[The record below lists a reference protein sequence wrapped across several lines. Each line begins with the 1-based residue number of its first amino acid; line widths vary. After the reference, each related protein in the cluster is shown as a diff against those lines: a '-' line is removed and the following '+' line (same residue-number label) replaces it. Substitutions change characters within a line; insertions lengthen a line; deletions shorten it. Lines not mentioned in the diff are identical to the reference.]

1 VSSRAQRGTFVSWRL
16 PDLSRTVLVA
26 VAALLVLMIALPIGW
41 LVVYSLSDKAGH
53 ATLGNFVA
61 LFTDPTFVDP
71 LIPPLIIPF
80 SVSAICCAVAAPL
93 GWLVARTDMPIRRT
107 VRTLVMA
114 SLVTPPFVG
123 AIAWEMLAAPNSGLL
138 NQLWRALTGMP
149 ADEALLDIYNLPG
162 LIFVITC
169 YTFPYVFILVANAL
183 DRMPGELADASF
195 MLGVKTWQPARR
207 ITVPLALPTCSPGA
221 DRLPA
226 GAEPVRRARDPG
238 HSRGLP
244 HAHHPHLEPVPVPA
258 QARACRRR
266 LAAAAAAHHRAA
278 ARPVAGARPPR
289 LCRAGRQVRP
299 AAPRA
304 AGLAALA
311 RRGLPC
317 WCSPCRS
324 SCPTPRCSTRPFRAS
339 PPSS

>member
-1 VSSRAQRGTFVSWRL
+1 MPRSATSS
-16 PDLSRTVLVA
+16 
-26 VAALLVLMIALPIGW
+26 
-41 LVVYSLSDKAGH
+41 
-53 ATLGNFVA
+53 A

-71 LIPPLIIPF
+71 LITTLIIAV

-149 ADEALLDIYNLPG
+149 ADEALLDIYTLPG
-162 LIFVITC
+162 LIFVIAC

-183 DRMPGELADASF
+183 DRMPGELEDASS
-195 MLGVKTWQPARR
+195 MLGAKTWQTARR
-207 ITVPLALPTCSPGA
+207 ITVPLALPT
-221 DRLPA
+221 LLA
-226 GAEPVRRARDPG
+226 GALVAFLQALNQFGSPAILAIPG
-238 HSRGLP
+238 GLP

-258 QARACRRR
+258 QARARRRR

-289 LCRAGRQVRP
+289 LCRAGRQVRR
-299 AAPRA
+299 AAAGA

-311 RRGLPC
+311 GRGAGAAGARHAAVPALC
-317 WCSPCRS
+317 GAVQLGLLAGRLAS
-324 SCPTPRCSTRPFRAS
+324 S
-339 PPSS
+339 